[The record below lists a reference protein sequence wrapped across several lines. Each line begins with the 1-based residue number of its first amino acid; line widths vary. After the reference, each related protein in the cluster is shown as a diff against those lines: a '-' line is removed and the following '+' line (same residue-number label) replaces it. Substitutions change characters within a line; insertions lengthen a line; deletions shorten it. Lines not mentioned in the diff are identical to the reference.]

1 MLAVELL
8 VVELVVLL
16 IVALFVEFYRELF
29 VVAFD
34 DCVALLV
41 VVELE
46 EVWFEVAFAV
56 VLFVLLVEFFYRILL
71 SKNPES
77 LNSAT
82 VSWPYYH
89 DPCSPRFISSDWVY

>member
-16 IVALFVEFYRELF
+16 TVALFVEFYRELF

-34 DCVALLV
+34 DCVVLLV

-46 EVWFEVAFAV
+46 EV
-56 VLFVLLVEFFYRILL
+56 
-71 SKNPES
+71 
-77 LNSAT
+77 
-82 VSWPYYH
+82 
-89 DPCSPRFISSDWVY
+89 